1 MTLDLEPS
9 VELTAGGVV
18 LYIPAVT
25 ARLLLTPTQARD
37 LAASLCAAADAHDD
51 EYPPCDEPEALHS
64 PAFLAGASG
73 SSEGG
78 EGPTHARTHHGEKTG
93 CGPPA
98 HESAKETSGHPADLR
113 T

>member
-51 EYPPCDEPEALHS
+51 EYRVYDPAEIREMDRHVAERPLTGDE
-64 PAFLAGASG
+64 G
-73 SSEGG
+73 
-78 EGPTHARTHHGEKTG
+78 T
-93 CGPPA
+93 
-98 HESAKETSGHPADLR
+98 
-113 T
+113 